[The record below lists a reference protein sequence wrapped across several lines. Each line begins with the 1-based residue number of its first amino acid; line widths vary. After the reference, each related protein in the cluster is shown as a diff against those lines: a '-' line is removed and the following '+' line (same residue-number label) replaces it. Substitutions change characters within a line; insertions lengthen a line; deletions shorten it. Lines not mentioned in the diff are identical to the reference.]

1 MKPTYALV
9 RLGKLLLGAVNDKLV
24 SILLVHV
31 ALNPVKKTKMS
42 QVRAC
47 RLMCDGVAYLVS
59 LDSQSSAQ
67 LPTRVLWLYLGPPD
81 NCYGVKYI
89 FSCIFSN

>member
-31 ALNPVKKTKMS
+31 ALNPVKKDENES
-42 QVRAC
+42 
-47 RLMCDGVAYLVS
+47 G
-59 LDSQSSAQ
+59 
-67 LPTRVLWLYLGPPD
+67 
-81 NCYGVKYI
+81 
-89 FSCIFSN
+89 